1 MVMGMIVGMRRPIYV
16 RPITDAERQ
25 ALEAGLRSK
34 DAFVLRRCQILL
46 ASSRREQAPRIAE
59 SVGCNDQTVRNVIR
73 AFNLRGTDALY
84 RGSHSPK
91 TIKVTF
97 DERRSERLKS
107 LLHQSPRDFGKDTS
121 VWTLQLAAEVSFEQ
135 GLTQSQVSDETI
147 RQAMKRLGVGW
158 KRAKRWITSPDP
170 EYARK
175 KVSATGW

>member
-1 MVMGMIVGMRRPIYV
+1 MVRGILVGMRRPIDV

-25 ALEAGLRSK
+25 VLESGLRSK
-34 DAFVLRRCQILL
+34 DTFVLRRCQILL
-46 ASSRREQAPRIAE
+46 ASGRGEQAPRIAE

-73 AFNLRGTDALY
+73 AFNLRGTDALE
-84 RGSHSPK
+84 RGSHRPR

-97 DERRSERLKS
+97 DKERSERLKN

-121 VWTLQLAAEVSFEQ
+121 VWTLQLAADVSFER
-135 GLTQSQVSDETI
+135 GLTEEQVSDETI

-175 KVSATGW
+175 KVSATG